1 VRSVVKELD
10 EDQMEVLA
18 LAQTQGGRVNEEGL
32 ILQKGWA
39 ADRARTALQNMLLRD
54 GTCWL
59 DEQDGP
65 DGTGRAYWIPAAIQW
80 DE

>member
-1 VRSVVKELD
+1 V
-10 EDQMEVLA
+10 VLA
-18 LAQTQGGRVNEEGL
+18 FAQEQGGRVDEDGL
-32 ILQKGWA
+32 VRKRGWA
-39 ADRARTALQNMLLRD
+39 RDRARAALQNMLLRD

-65 DGTGRAYWIPAAIQW
+65 DRTGIAYWVPAAMRW